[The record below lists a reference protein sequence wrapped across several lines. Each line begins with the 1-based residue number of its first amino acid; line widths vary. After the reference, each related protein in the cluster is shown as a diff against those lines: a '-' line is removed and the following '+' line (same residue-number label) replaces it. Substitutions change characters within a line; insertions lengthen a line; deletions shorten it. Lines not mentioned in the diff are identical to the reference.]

1 MCNSNLPHDTSVMRR
16 REETKKGEV
25 FGLNNKCRVKMN
37 LHLNADRL
45 TAADNYNLCIS
56 EGRVSSNALQV
67 LWSEFMQQAVIQHK
81 M

>member
-1 MCNSNLPHDTSVMRR
+1 
-16 REETKKGEV
+16 
-25 FGLNNKCRVKMN
+25 MN